1 MAVQNAL
8 VQNSLAGSPSTAVM
22 TTNLTRFV
30 TDLGEVLPGAEACD
44 RAKAASRAWRTGGA
58 IAGFVAGCGLGAWR
72 QAHAAPWSLARA
84 FGACVPSGSGNGQL
98 ARLREAV
105 SNSADITSAVNF
117 GHPMASA
124 SGFVSAS
131 HRMNSPFIA

>member
-1 MAVQNAL
+1 VQNAL
-8 VQNSLAGSPSTAVM
+8 VQISLAGSPSAAIM
-22 TTNLTRFV
+22 STNLTRFV
-30 TDLGEVLPGAEACD
+30 TDLGEVLPGAEAYD
-44 RAKAASRAWRTGGA
+44 RSESRVSGMAHRGA
-58 IAGFVAGCGLGAWR
+58 IAGFVAGCGLGVWR
-72 QAHAAPWSLARA
+72 RASA

-105 SNSADITSAVNF
+105 SNSADITSAVNL